1 MQRSSPSRP
10 AESSATEPPARPAR
24 RRKPTWKA
32 GLAGLAGLGLF
43 VAVATPGMVGA
54 ATPPGAAVTGAD
66 DAADWLARQVGG
78 DGSVEGFGGTPDPGA
93 TMDVALSF
101 AAVGAHETEFD
112 ATVAWLRTNIDEVI
126 APGGVDNPARL
137 GTLLLVLDAAEL
149 EPTTF
154 GGVDLPAR
162 LAATLGAHTA
172 GLYGAA
178 DPTYDGVYRQSL
190 AVLGLRAHG
199 IEVPVAALD
208 WLRAQQC
215 DGTTPAAH
223 GGWLAYRA
231 DASVPCPAP
240 DAGTFSGPDTN
251 QTAAAVQALVAAGLT
266 PDRDPAGFFAAAQ
279 TPDGGFAYLAGGS
292 ADPNS
297 TALVIQALV
306 ALGADPAAGPWS
318 TVGEGPVGS
327 LLAWQVT
334 AGADAGAMASPFSA
348 GAADL
353 FATRQAVWGLLL
365 RPFPLGPA
373 SFPTGESTTTAP
385 PPSSSTTSSTAAP
398 TSSTSPTTS
407 AAATPATA
415 AAAVTTAARYTG

>member
-1 MQRSSPSRP
+1 MQRSSPSRSVQPPFADPPPRRARQRVP
-10 AESSATEPPARPAR
+10 AWR
-24 RRKPTWKA
+24 
-32 GLAGLAGLGLF
+32 AGLAGLGLL
-43 VAVATPGMVGA
+43 VAAATPGTVGA
-54 ATPPGAAVTGAD
+54 ATPPGAAATGAAT
-66 DAADWLARQVGG
+66 AADWLAGQVGA
-78 DGSVEGFGGTPDPGA
+78 DGAVEGFGGSPDPGA
-93 TMDVALSF
+93 TMDVALSL
-101 AAVGAHETEFD
+101 AAVGAHEAEFD
-112 ATVAWLRTNIDEVI
+112 AVVGWLRTNVGDVI

-137 GTLLLVLDAAEL
+137 GALLLVLDAAGL
-149 EPTTF
+149 EPTAF

-162 LAATLGAHTA
+162 LAATLGTHTA

-190 AVLGLRAHG
+190 AVLGLRAHD
-199 IEVPVAALD
+199 IEVPAAALD

-215 DGTTPAAH
+215 DGATPTAD
-223 GGWLAYRA
+223 GGWLAFRP
-231 DASVPCPAP
+231 DTSVPCPAP

-373 SFPTGESTTTAP
+373 SFPTDASTTTAP
-385 PPSSSTTSSTAAP
+385 PPA
-398 TSSTSPTTS
+398 SSTSTSTSVAPSTSTTRS
-407 AAATPATA
+407 SGVATTAAT
-415 AAAVTTAARYTG
+415 AVTTAARYTG